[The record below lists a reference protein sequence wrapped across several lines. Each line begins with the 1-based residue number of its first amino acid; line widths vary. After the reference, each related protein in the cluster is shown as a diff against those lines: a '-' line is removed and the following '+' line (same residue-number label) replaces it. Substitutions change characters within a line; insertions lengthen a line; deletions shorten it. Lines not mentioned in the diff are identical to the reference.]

1 MNMDALH
8 QGSCLCGAVKY
19 RVAAELKAVTHC
31 HCSQCRKSHGAAFA
45 TYASALR
52 SAITI
57 IAGVETLKI
66 FNSSEGVARQFCS
79 DCGSSLF
86 WSDSKGEYSDW
97 MSVAI
102 GTLDTPLLSEKQKHV
117 CVASKAPWYAIGDR
131 WPRTE

>member
-45 TYASALR
+45 TYASAPR

-57 IAGVETLKI
+57 IAGLETLKTYH
-66 FNSSEGVARQFCS
+66 SSEGVARQFCG
-79 DCGSSLF
+79 DCGASLF

-102 GTLDTPLLSEKQKHV
+102 GTLDTPFLSEKQKHV
-117 CVASKAPWYAIGDR
+117 CVASKAPWYAIEDR

>member
-1 MNMDALH
+1 MNMDVLH

-19 RVAAELKAVTHC
+19 QVTAALKAVTHC
-31 HCSQCRKSHGAAFA
+31 HCSQCRKGHGAAFA
-45 TYASALR
+45 TYASAPR

-57 IAGVETLKI
+57 ITGGETLKT
-66 FNSSEGVARQFCS
+66 FNSSEGVARQFCG

-86 WSDSKGEYSDW
+86 WSDCKGEHSDW

-102 GTLDTPLLSEKQKHV
+102 GTLDTPFLSEKQKHV
-117 CVASKAPWYAIGDR
+117 CVASKAPWYAIEDR